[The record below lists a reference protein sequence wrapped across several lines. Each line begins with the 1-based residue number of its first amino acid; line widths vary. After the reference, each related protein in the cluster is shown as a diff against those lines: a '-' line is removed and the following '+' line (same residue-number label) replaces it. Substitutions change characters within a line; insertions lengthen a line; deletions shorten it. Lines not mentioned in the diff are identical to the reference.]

1 MKKFSPAFRC
11 LTFGASLQATPQ
23 LPLTLGAAGTFSVLA
38 GSTVTNTGSSTVNG
52 DLGLSPGSAVTGFP
66 PGVVVGG
73 AIHADDS
80 PAVLAQGGL
89 TAAYNDAATRT
100 TSVIIAGDLGGLT
113 LTPGLY
119 QSTSALSITGVL
131 RLDGQGNTNS
141 VFIFQIAS
149 ALTSFSGSQIIL
161 QGGAQEANIFWQVG
175 TSATLGTTSIFNG
188 SILAQAS
195 ISLGTGAAP
204 NGRALWETGAVTLQS
219 NTIINPGPPSG
230 FVPPPPT
237 PAPPSLILALIGLSG
252 MTLYYSR
259 GKVLRLIQRS

>member
-1 MKKFSPAFRC
+1 
-11 LTFGASLQATPQ
+11 
-23 LPLTLGAAGTFSVLA
+23 
-38 GSTVTNTGSSTVNG
+38 
-52 DLGLSPGSAVTGFP
+52 
-66 PGVVVGG
+66 
-73 AIHADDS
+73 
-80 PAVLAQGGL
+80 L

-119 QSTSALSITGVL
+119 QSTSTLSITGVL

-204 NGRALWETGAVTLQS
+204 NGRALSETGAVTLQS